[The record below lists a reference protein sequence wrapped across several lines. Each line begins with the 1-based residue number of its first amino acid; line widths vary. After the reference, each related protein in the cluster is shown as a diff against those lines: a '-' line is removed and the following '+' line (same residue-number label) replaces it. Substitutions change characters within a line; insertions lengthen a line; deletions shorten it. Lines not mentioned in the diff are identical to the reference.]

1 MIEDMEESVL
11 SLGSCHPFLN
21 IIHYQDID
29 CLIEINEVVGRIMQ
43 YGVGVLSVSYTHLDV
58 YKRQ

>member
-1 MIEDMEESVL
+1 MEESVL
-11 SLGSCHPFLN
+11 SLGSCHPLLN

-43 YGVGVLSVSYTHLDV
+43 YGIGVLYLEQACRNVQDTFLWI
-58 YKRQ
+58 